1 MERVVKQLVFLS
13 GLPRS
18 GSTLLSSILSE
29 NPLIHAEGNSA
40 VCQLM
45 WDMSVSCE
53 VNCSEQLIANNRF
66 DTQKHLVSEIPQI
79 YYQNTDRPVVVDKCR
94 SWTLEPNVRMIKQYI
109 TETPKIIVL
118 TRPIDEIVQS
128 FIRLGKDNK
137 KVFKSKDLL
146 SPGSEPIMR
155 SLNGVDWAKKNN
167 AGEFLFVEYSD
178 LVNYTNEVVES
189 IYSFCGWDN
198 FQHDLSNIVNRFPE
212 NDSVYGLAGM
222 HEVRLSPCFRANG

>member
-1 MERVVKQLVFLS
+1 MERVPKQLVFLS

-18 GSTLLSSILSE
+18 GSTLLSSILGE

-53 VNCSEQLIANNRF
+53 TSCSEQLVANNRF

-94 SWTLEPNVRMIKQYI
+94 SWTLESNVRMIKEYI
-109 TETPKIIVL
+109 CPNPKIIVL

-128 FIRLGKDNK
+128 FIRLGKENG
-137 KVFKSKDLL
+137 KVFKSKELL

-178 LVNYTNEVVES
+178 LVSYTKEVIAS

-198 FQHDLSNIVNRFPE
+198 FEHDLSNIVNRFPE

-222 HEVRLSPCFRANG
+222 HEVRLSPCFRTNG

>member
-1 MERVVKQLVFLS
+1 MDRVRKQLSFLS

-29 NPLIHAEGNSA
+29 NPFIHAEGNSA

-53 VNCSEQLIANNRF
+53 VNSREQLAANSRF
-66 DTQKHLVSEIPQI
+66 DTRNKLISEIPEI
-79 YYQNTDRPVVVDKCR
+79 YYQDTDRPFVLDKCR
-94 SWTLEPNVRMIKQYI
+94 SWTLEPNLRLIKEYI
-109 TETPKIIVL
+109 TKTPKIIVL

-128 FIRLGKDNK
+128 FIRLGKENG
-137 KVFKSKDLL
+137 KVFKAKDLL

-155 SLNGVDWAKKNN
+155 SLKGVDWAKKNN

-178 LVNYTNEVVES
+178 LVSYTKEVISS
-189 IYSFCGWDN
+189 IYSFCGWDY
-198 FQHDLSNIVNRFPE
+198 FEHDLSNIINRFPE
-212 NDSVYGLAGM
+212 NDDVYGLQKM
-222 HEVRLSPCFRANG
+222 HEVRLTPCFRFDG

>member
-1 MERVVKQLVFLS
+1 MERVRKQLSFLS

-53 VNCSEQLIANNRF
+53 VNCQEQLAANSRF
-66 DTQKHLVSEIPQI
+66 DTRNKLISEIPEI
-79 YYQNTDRPVVVDKCR
+79 YYENTDRPFVLDKCR
-94 SWTLEPNVRMIKQYI
+94 SWTLEANVRLIKEYI
-109 TETPKIIVL
+109 TKTPKIIVL

-128 FIRLGKDNK
+128 FIRLGKEND

-146 SPGSEPIMR
+146 SAGSEPIMR

-167 AGEFLFVEYSD
+167 SGEFLFVEYSD
-178 LVNYTNEVVES
+178 LVLYTKEVIAS
-189 IYSFCGWDN
+189 IYSFCGWDY
-198 FQHDLSNIVNRFPE
+198 FEHDLSNIVNRFPE
-212 NDSVYGLAGM
+212 NDDVYGLQKM
-222 HEVRLSPCFRANG
+222 HEVRLTPCFRFDG

>member
-1 MERVVKQLVFLS
+1 MGDGGKQIAFLS

-53 VNCSEQLIANNRF
+53 FHCQEQLKANGRL
-66 DTQKHLVSEIPQI
+66 DTQEHLIREIPNI
-79 YYQNTDRPVVVDKCR
+79 YYQNTSRPIVVDKCR
-94 SWTLEPNVRMIKQYI
+94 SWTLEPNVQMIRKYI
-109 TETPKIIVL
+109 CPDPKIIVL

-128 FIRLGKDNK
+128 FIRLGKENN
-137 KVFKSKDLL
+137 KVFSSRELL

-167 AGEFLFVEYSD
+167 SGEFLFIEYSD
-178 LVNYTNEVVES
+178 LVSYANEVIAS
-189 IYSFCGWDN
+189 IYSFCGWDY
-198 FQHDLSNIVNRFPE
+198 FEHDLSNIVNRFPE
-212 NDSVYGLAGM
+212 NDDVYGMQGM
-222 HEVRLSPCFRANG
+222 HEVRLTPCFRDAG

>member
-1 MERVVKQLVFLS
+1 MAGSSKQLVFLS

-45 WDMSVSCE
+45 WDMSISCE
-53 VNCSEQLIANNRF
+53 VNSQEQLAANNRF
-66 DTQKHLVSEIPQI
+66 DTQQQLVSEIPNI
-79 YYQNTDRPVVVDKCR
+79 YYQKINRPIVIDKCR
-94 SWTLEPNVRMIKQYI
+94 SWTLEANVLMIRKYI
-109 TETPKIIVL
+109 CPDPKIIVL

-128 FIRLGKDNK
+128 FIRLGKEND
-137 KVFKSKDLL
+137 KVYNSKELL

-167 AGEFLFVEYSD
+167 SGEFLFIEYSD
-178 LVNYTNEVVES
+178 LVSYTNEVIAS
-189 IYSFCGWDN
+189 IYSFCDWDD

-212 NDSVYGLAGM
+212 NDDVYGMPGM
-222 HEVRLSPCFRANG
+222 HEVRLTPCFRDAG

>member
-1 MERVVKQLVFLS
+1 MERVRKQLVFLS

-18 GSTLLSSILSE
+18 GSTMLSSILSE

-53 VNCSEQLIANNRF
+53 VNCSEQLMANNRF
-66 DTQKHLVSEIPQI
+66 DTQRHLVSEIPEL
-79 YYQNTDRPVVVDKCR
+79 YYQNVDSPIVLDKCR
-94 SWTLEPNVRMIKQYI
+94 SWSLEPNVRMIKQYI

-128 FIRLGKDNK
+128 FIRLGKNNG

-146 SPGSEPIMR
+146 SPGTEPIMR
-155 SLNGVDWAKKNN
+155 SLQGVDWAKKNN

-178 LVNYTNEVVES
+178 LVSYTKEVIAS
-189 IYSFCGWDN
+189 IYSFCGWDY
-198 FQHDLSNIVNRFPE
+198 FEHDLSNIINRFPE
-212 NDSVYGLAGM
+212 NDDVYGLQKM
-222 HEVRLSPCFRANG
+222 HEVRLTPCFRFDG

>member
-1 MERVVKQLVFLS
+1 MERARKQLSFLS

-53 VNCSEQLIANNRF
+53 VNCQEQLAANSRF
-66 DTQKHLVSEIPQI
+66 DTRSRLVSGIPEI
-79 YYQNTDRPVVVDKCR
+79 YYQDTDRPFVLDKCR
-94 SWTLEPNVRMIKQYI
+94 SWTLEPNVRLIKEYI
-109 TETPKIIVL
+109 TKTPKIIVL

-128 FIRLGKDNK
+128 FIRLGKENN

-146 SPGSEPIMR
+146 SADSEPIMR

-178 LVNYTNEVVES
+178 LVSYTKEVIAS
-189 IYSFCGWDN
+189 IYSFCGWDY
-198 FQHDLSNIVNRFPE
+198 FEHDLSNIVNRFPE
-212 NDSVYGLAGM
+212 NDDVYGLQKM
-222 HEVRLSPCFRANG
+222 HEVRLTPCFRFDG

>member
-1 MERVVKQLVFLS
+1 MGRVPKQLVFLS
-13 GLPRS
+13 GLPRA
-18 GSTLLSSILSE
+18 GSTMLSSILGE

-53 VNCSEQLIANNRF
+53 TSCSEQLVANNRF
-66 DTQKHLVSEIPQI
+66 DTKQDLVSQIPDV
-79 YYQNTDRPVVVDKCR
+79 YYQNVTPPIVVDKCR

-109 TETPKIIVL
+109 SKTPKIIVL

-128 FIRLGKDNK
+128 FIGLGKDNG

-146 SPGSEPIMR
+146 SPGTEPIMR
-155 SLNGVDWAKKNN
+155 SLQGVDWAKKNN

-178 LVNYTNEVVES
+178 LVSYTKEIIAS
-189 IYSFCGWDN
+189 IYSFCEWDY
-198 FQHDLSNIVNRFPE
+198 FEHDLSNIVNRSPE
-212 NDSVYGLAGM
+212 NDSVYGLLGM
-222 HEVRLSPCFRANG
+222 HEVRSSPCFRQNG

>member
-1 MERVVKQLVFLS
+1 MERVPKQLVFLS
-13 GLPRS
+13 GLPRA

-53 VNCSEQLIANNRF
+53 TNSQEQLIANNRF
-66 DTQKHLVSEIPQI
+66 DTQIQLVSEIPQI
-79 YYQNTDRPVVVDKCR
+79 YYQNIDRPIVVDKCR
-94 SWTLEPNVRMIKQYI
+94 SWTLESNLRMIKEYI
-109 TETPKIIVL
+109 CPNPKIIVL

-128 FIRLGKDNK
+128 FIRLGKENN
-137 KVFKSKDLL
+137 KVFKSKELL

-155 SLNGVDWAKKNN
+155 SLQGVDWAKKNN

-178 LVNYTNEVVES
+178 LVSYTKEVIAS
-189 IYSFCGWDN
+189 IYSFCEWDY
-198 FQHDLSNIVNRFPE
+198 FEHDLSNIVNRSPE
-212 NDSVYGLAGM
+212 NDLIYGLLGM
-222 HEVRLSPCFRANG
+222 HEVRSSPCFRQNG

>member
-1 MERVVKQLVFLS
+1 MAGSSKQLVFLS

-45 WDMSVSCE
+45 WDMSISCE
-53 VNCSEQLIANNRF
+53 VNSQEQLAANNRF
-66 DTQKHLVSEIPQI
+66 DTQQQLVSEIPNI
-79 YYQNTDRPVVVDKCR
+79 YYQKINRPIVIDKCR
-94 SWTLEPNVRMIKQYI
+94 SWTLEANVLMIRKYI
-109 TETPKIIVL
+109 CPDPKIIVL
-118 TRPIDEIVQS
+118 TRPIDEI
-128 FIRLGKDNK
+128 D
-137 KVFKSKDLL
+137 KVYNSKELL

-167 AGEFLFVEYSD
+167 SGEFLFIEYSD
-178 LVNYTNEVVES
+178 LVSYTNEVIAS
-189 IYSFCGWDN
+189 IYSFCDWDD

-212 NDSVYGLAGM
+212 NDDVYGMPGM
-222 HEVRLSPCFRANG
+222 HEVRLTPCFRDAG

>member
-1 MERVVKQLVFLS
+1 MERVRKQLVFLS

-53 VNCSEQLIANNRF
+53 TNSWEQLTANNRF
-66 DTQKHLVSEIPQI
+66 DTQRQLVSQIPQI
-79 YYQNTDRPVVVDKCR
+79 YYQNTDRPIVVDKCR
-94 SWTLEPNVRMIKQYI
+94 SWTLEANVRMIKEYI
-109 TETPKIIVL
+109 CPDPKIIVL

-128 FIRLGKDNK
+128 FIRLGKENNR
-137 KVFKSKDLL
+137 VFKSKDLL
-146 SPGSEPIMR
+146 SPDSEPIMR
-155 SLNGVDWAKKNN
+155 SLHGVDWAKKNN

-178 LVNYTNEVVES
+178 LVSYTKEVIAS
-189 IYSFCGWDN
+189 IYSFCGWDY
-198 FQHDLSNIVNRFPE
+198 FEHDLLNIVNRFPE
-212 NDSVYGLAGM
+212 NDDVYGLQKM
-222 HEVRLSPCFRANG
+222 HEVRLTPCFRFDG

>member
-1 MERVVKQLVFLS
+1 MERIIKQLVFLS

-53 VNCSEQLIANNRF
+53 INSREQLAANNRF
-66 DTQKHLVSEIPQI
+66 ETQQYLISEIPKI
-79 YYQNTDRPVVVDKCR
+79 YYQNIDRPIVIDKCR
-94 SWTLEPNVRMIKQYI
+94 SWTLEKNINLIKQYI
-109 TETPKIIVL
+109 CPDPKIIVL

-128 FIRLGKDNK
+128 FIRLGKENS
-137 KVFKSKDLL
+137 KVFNSKELL

-167 AGEFLFVEYSD
+167 SGEFLFIDYSD
-178 LVNYTNEVVES
+178 LVSYTNEVIAS
-189 IYSFCGWDN
+189 IYSFCGWDH
-198 FQHDLSNIVNRFPE
+198 FKHDLSNIVNRFPE
-212 NDSVYGLAGM
+212 NDDVYGMRGM
-222 HEVRLSPCFRANG
+222 HEVRLTPCFRDAG